1 MKEFIRKLL
10 KESIL
15 DEADYPNTFNIE
27 EFKGKQTFKDRIKYI
42 EERLTK
48 LGAGS
53 SRIVYQIDP
62 KTVLK
67 LAKNKKGVAQ
77 NKVEIEYSH
86 YGDLSHLFAEVFEY
100 DSDGLWVEMELAS
113 KVTNSNFKTITGIDF
128 KTDKTTKRTSNP
140 PEKASYVEALQYY
153 YYENVK
159 PGKNPYGLPEGYKEL
174 WEDEFMYDA
183 FSFVGNYRPPL
194 GDLLRLSTYGVV
206 KRNGQD
212 SIVMI
217 DYGLDEDVYS
227 THYSGR

>member
-15 DEADYPNTFNIE
+15 DEAEYPSSFDIE
-27 EFKGKQTFKDRIKYI
+27 EFKNKQTFKDRIKYI

-48 LGAGS
+48 LGVGS
-53 SRIVYQIDP
+53 SRIVYQIDQ

-77 NKVEIEYSH
+77 NNVEIEYSH
-86 YGDLSHLFAEVFEY
+86 YGDLSYLFAEVFEY
-100 DSDGLWVEMELAS
+100 DSEGLWVEMELAS

-128 KTDKTTKRTSNP
+128 KK
-140 PEKASYVEALQYY
+140 YVEALRYY
-153 YYENVK
+153 YNTNVK
-159 PGKNPYGLPEGYKEL
+159 PNRYGSNKPEGYDEL
-174 WEDEFMYDA
+174 WEDEFMYDV